1 MSLARRSILAVLL
14 ASPAIAQPGLAQ
26 PVIAQPANVAVTEV
40 WARATPGPA
49 GTGAVYA
56 TVTASQPDR
65 LTGATTPVAA
75 MAELHQ
81 SSVANDMAQM
91 RPVAGGL
98 PVTPG
103 TPVRLSPGGYHI
115 MLMQLKHPLQQGEH
129 FPITFTFQ
137 HAAPVTTEVTVTS
150 PGGTAPNMASGP
162 GMK

>member
-14 ASPAIAQPGLAQ
+14 ASPAL
-26 PVIAQPANVAVTEV
+26 AQPANVAVTEV

-65 LTGATTPVAA
+65 LTGASTPVAD

-115 MLMQLKHPLQQGEH
+115 MLMKLKRPLQQGEH

-137 HAAPVTTEVTVTS
+137 HAAAVTTEVTVTS
-150 PGGTAPNMASGP
+150 PGGTAPNMAP
-162 GMK
+162 QTEMK